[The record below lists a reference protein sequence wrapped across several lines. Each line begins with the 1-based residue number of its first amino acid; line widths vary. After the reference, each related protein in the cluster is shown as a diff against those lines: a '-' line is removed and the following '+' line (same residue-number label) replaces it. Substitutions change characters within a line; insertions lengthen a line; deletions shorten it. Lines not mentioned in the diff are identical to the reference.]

1 MRDLDGK
8 SILLAVT
15 GGIAAYKAAMV
26 ASLLVRAGAGV
37 DVVMTEAAQRFIQP
51 LSFSAI
57 TQRPVHTD
65 PFAAWHDDFTGHVG
79 LAKNTD
85 LLLVAPAT
93 AASIAR
99 LALGLADDMLGLIA
113 LSTAAPIVLAPA
125 MEEGMLHHPSTQ
137 STPHGPLPS
146 AALQSWIRSM
156 DDWPQEPSAKAAW
169 HLQNRSWPPPEMC
182 CGDRH
187 GWPVRRLSLPRGAR
201 ASHLIPSDTSGIA
214 PAAPWD
220 TRLRRRRRRPAP
232 KSRSFPGETTLLP
245 PNGAALVHVNTA
257 IEMHHAVEQAT
268 VGADVLIM
276 AAAVADFRPETSSR
290 RKLKKTA
297 DQEYL
302 DIRLVRNPDILASID
317 RPNLLKVGF
326 AAETD
331 DHLENAAR
339 KLEAKGLAM
348 IVAND
353 AEATIGASSSTATI
367 LTANGEVTALPMMSK
382 EALATEI
389 IAMVAGLLDRAK
401 SPHSMIYQG
410 RSSRSAANIAR
421 SQLAVRLGIAVYA
434 AICCA
439 VALRCTVLTLALPAS
454 VWSVGTI
461 LSVSSP
467 LIVPLTVVPPANRV
481 VVGAVTLSDLTAML
495 LLLALPLALVG
506 RRQRP

>member
-8 SILLAVT
+8 SILLGVT
-15 GGIAAYKAAMV
+15 GGIAAYKAATV

-57 TQRPVHTD
+57 THRPVHTD
-65 PFAAWHDDFTGHVG
+65 PFAAWRADFTGHVG
-79 LAKNTD
+79 LAKSTD

-113 LSTAAPIVLAPA
+113 LSTSAPIVLAPA
-125 MEEGMLHHPSTQ
+125 MEEGMLHHPSTRRHL
-137 STPHGPLPS
+137 STLTRRGATIVDSEHGRLASGSIGEGRMASPESIVAAASDVLRRSTRLAGKKVVITAGGTREPLDPVRH
-146 AALQSWIRSM
+146 IG
-156 DDWPQEPSAKAAW
+156 
-169 HLQNRSWPPPEMC
+169 NRS
-182 CGDRH
+182 
-187 GWPVRRLSLPRGAR
+187 SGAMGY
-201 ASHLIPSDTSGIA
+201 ALAAAATVAGAEVTLISA
-214 PAAPWD
+214 
-220 TRLRRRRRRPAP
+220 
-232 KSRSFPGETTLLP
+232 ETTLP
-245 PNGAALVHVNTA
+245 PPHCTTLVHVSTA
-257 IEMHHAVEQAT
+257 LDMLHAVEKAT
-268 VGADVLIM
+268 IGADVLIM

-339 KLEAKGLAM
+339 KLKAKSLAM

-367 LTANGEVTALPMMSK
+367 LTAHGEVTALPMMSK

-389 IAMVAGLLDRAK
+389 IALVAGLLDRAK
-401 SPHSMIYQG
+401 FHTP
-410 RSSRSAANIAR
+410 
-421 SQLAVRLGIAVYA
+421 
-434 AICCA
+434 
-439 VALRCTVLTLALPAS
+439 
-454 VWSVGTI
+454 
-461 LSVSSP
+461 
-467 LIVPLTVVPPANRV
+467 
-481 VVGAVTLSDLTAML
+481 
-495 LLLALPLALVG
+495 
-506 RRQRP
+506 